1 MLNSKYMLTKKFL
14 KMDRDQQ
21 ERILVDKLTKL
32 YSEEIV
38 LRRILAQ
45 IRGKN
50 KIEKSEIDRLDLY
63 DLKTTN

>member
-1 MLNSKYMLTKKFL
+1 MLTKKFL

-21 ERILVDKLTKL
+21 ERLLVEKLTKL

-45 IRGKN
+45 IRGNN
-50 KIEKSEIDRLDLY
+50 KIDKSEIDRLDLY
-63 DLKTTN
+63 DLKATN